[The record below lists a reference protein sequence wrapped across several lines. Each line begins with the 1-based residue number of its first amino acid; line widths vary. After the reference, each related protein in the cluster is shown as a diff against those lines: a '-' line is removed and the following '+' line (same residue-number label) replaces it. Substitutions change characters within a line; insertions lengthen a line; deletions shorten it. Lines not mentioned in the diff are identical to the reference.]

1 MECIS
6 NKDVNNGIY
15 LNRKKTYLKNDPYN
29 GYKNN
34 YKNDINNKNNNVNK
48 IKGGDFL
55 EYANIKTENNIF
67 EFIPTTEVY
76 TNNYLTIKNGN
87 IYTQSNYENMFKN
100 IKDIISK
107 PQVGGVLKNNDF
119 NFNKVKYKNKKDNY
133 TRYKFVDNYSNEITS
148 GGVLFYK
155 NNNNNNR
162 DFLMIKNIDRDK
174 YEDFG
179 GCVDFKDSNVIDTI
193 VRELLEESNNVFN
206 KFINKDDLEKLLIN
220 SSKYY
225 NTNNKYLL
233 IIAKLPISMNT
244 IDLKDFGNKEK
255 HDNINRCVEWI
266 NEDELLSREF
276 RDKLNYRLLF
286 KDFLN
291 YIYKNKK
298 ISQLKKEKKIS
309 VDNKFLEI
317 KKKLD
322 SGEYKIKI
330 NTNFIEDININNFLE
345 KINNIDSKDK
355 WVDKTKKFHN
365 YWIQITDS
373 FIILIDLFKTKKIL
387 FDKNILID
395 FNNFI
400 NIFKKINKNLE
411 NRLNIILILNENNN
425 KINNK
430 LITSNY
436 NEYIINL
443 KDFITYLNNI
453 FKLLYKKNHL
463 PNLYKINNITKTEYY
478 FQYNVLDN
486 IKKNLNDIINL

>member
-15 LNRKKTYLKNDPYN
+15 LSKKKIYLKNDSNN

-34 YKNDINNKNNNVNK
+34 YKNTIKN
-48 IKGGDFL
+48 GGSLD
-55 EYANIKTENNIF
+55 YANINIINNNLKF
-67 EFIPTTEVY
+67 MPSVDNVN
-76 TNNYLTIKNGN
+76 NNYLNIKNGN
-87 IYTQSNYENMFKN
+87 IYTKSNYENMFKN
-100 IKDIISK
+100 IKDIINK
-107 PQVGGVLKNNDF
+107 PQSGGVLQNNDF

-155 NNNNNNR
+155 NNNDNR
-162 DFLMIKNIDRDK
+162 DFLMIKNIDRNK

-179 GCVDFKDSNVIDTI
+179 GCVDNKDNNVIETI
-193 VRELLEESNNVFN
+193 IRELLEESNNVFN
-206 KFINKDDLEKLLIN
+206 KFLNKNDLEKLLIN

-233 IIAKLPISMNT
+233 IIAKLPLSMNS

-255 HDNINRCVEWI
+255 HDNINRCVEWV

-291 YIYKNKK
+291 YLYKNKK
-298 ISQLKKEKKIS
+298 ISQLKK
-309 VDNKFLEI
+309 NKNLINNSNINNSNINNSNLI
-317 KKKLD
+317 KLNKKLN

-330 NTNFIEDININNFLE
+330 NNNFVEDININNFLE
-345 KINNIDSKDK
+345 KINNADSKDK
-355 WVDKTKKFHN
+355 WIDKTKKFHN

-373 FIILIDLFKTKKIL
+373 FIILIDLFKNQNIL
-387 FDKNILID
+387 FDTNILVD

-400 NIFKKINKNLE
+400 KIFKKINKNLE
-411 NRLNIILILNENNN
+411 NRLNIILLLGKNTN
-425 KINNK
+425 KTNNK

-443 KDFITYLNNI
+443 TEFITYLNNI
-453 FKLLYKKNHL
+453 FKLLHKKDIL
-463 PNLYKINNITKTEYY
+463 PKLYKINNVTKTEYY
-478 FQYNVLDN
+478 FQYNILDN
-486 IKKNLNDIINL
+486 IKNNLNEIINN